1 MDMKTLLK
9 KISLNW
15 IYLIKKG
22 LGCFLKNEKPHS
34 VICAAAKV
42 GGIYANHIY
51 PGQFLFEN
59 LSIQNN
65 LIHFSHEYGVKYLL
79 FLGSACIYPK
89 YAEQPIT
96 ESSILSGP
104 LEPTNEPYA
113 LAKIA
118 GIKLCETYYKQYSD
132 NFISIMPNNL
142 YIFTC

>member
-1 MDMKTLLK
+1 MFK
-9 KISLNW
+9 KNGYENI
-15 IYLIKKG
+15 IKKDKSE
-22 LGCFLKNEKPHS
+22 LDLLDQKSTKLFFKNEKPHV

-65 LIHFSHEYGVKYLL
+65 LIHFSHEYGVKNLL

-89 YAEQPIT
+89 YADQPIK
-96 ESSILSGP
+96 ECSILSGP

-113 LAKIA
+113 IGKNSRYKI
-118 GIKLCETYYKQYSD
+118 
-132 NFISIMPNNL
+132 M
-142 YIFTC
+142 